1 MSARVICFCLHFLW
15 VSLTLTF
22 EHHQDLVTLTFHLDF
37 HQVTLGHYCSLLEM
51 LGHLREIQEIEV
63 HLGSP
68 TYFCLPGV
76 RLTYFC
82 FLGVRLI
89 YFDPQG
95 VILIYFCG
103 QWVRLTYFCFLG
115 VRLIYFDPQGVILI
129 YFCGQW
135 VSQTYFFLQWADLLL
150 FPSGEGDL
158 DGLSAGERGELGGL
172 CGPDPGEGER
182 DLEPILPPGDMGWS
196 DTADHMGI
204 KSRVYLWVS
213 PVIEWVIL
221 GDCHEVRRSLEKGVG
236 NPLGSLHHCEVM
248 ALLKANILVGKADMR
263 QFFPCSQIRFIGEQA
278 CDILSDYNG
287 IHLNMDSP
295 EGKSYDAKSATSKT
309 SINVKIPSAHT
320 IDEQRKKA
328 ASPGSSR
335 RKTPTHSQNDPVRKS
350 PSAPQ
355 LTGEFV
361 ATLEGQE
368 FGQYRHATNTPIS
381 VVGPVPERRTPSPGK
396 HLRQP
401 PVSEGEIIRQA
412 AASIVEK
419 AWIGYRDRQ
428 MFKLL
433 KHAVCAAVFIHS
445 DGKGVKYL
453 SGKLLPRHT
462 VFYDIIDFLYNH
474 RMTPRLRDEI
484 PLLVTRPITQD
495 IQIQHIRAVTEMRRS
510 KQARMR
516 AMKMRKMYGLDREDV
531 LDSRGQTAVSEEPED
546 YFDKYGITGEYGE
559 EGDQWERE
567 ARKLYEWTQE
577 LSFND
582 DLMGTPRLISGN
594 IS

>member
-1 MSARVICFCLHFLW
+1 
-15 VSLTLTF
+15 
-22 EHHQDLVTLTFHLDF
+22 
-37 HQVTLGHYCSLLEM
+37 
-51 LGHLREIQEIEV
+51 
-63 HLGSP
+63 
-68 TYFCLPGV
+68 
-76 RLTYFC
+76 
-82 FLGVRLI
+82 
-89 YFDPQG
+89 
-95 VILIYFCG
+95 
-103 QWVRLTYFCFLG
+103 
-115 VRLIYFDPQGVILI
+115 
-129 YFCGQW
+129 
-135 VSQTYFFLQWADLLL
+135 
-150 FPSGEGDL
+150 
-158 DGLSAGERGELGGL
+158 
-172 CGPDPGEGER
+172 
-182 DLEPILPPGDMGWS
+182 
-196 DTADHMGI
+196 
-204 KSRVYLWVS
+204 
-213 PVIEWVIL
+213 
-221 GDCHEVRRSLEKGVG
+221 
-236 NPLGSLHHCEVM
+236 
-248 ALLKANILVGKADMR
+248 
-263 QFFPCSQIRFIGEQA
+263 
-278 CDILSDYNG
+278 
-287 IHLNMDSP
+287 MDSP

-433 KHAVCAAVFIHS
+433 KHAVCAAENSMSSEILRKVAPKEAEFMNDRCSEVRVRFRFGGGEFPPMIFFKVFIHS

-453 SGKLLPRHT
+453 SGKRVIKPASGAAEDSLRLMGNRQFYNQMLQDVMFQKKYKITDEIDVTTLKDYMQYLTNIDETPAKMGGKENYWRKLTLDVLPRHT

-495 IQIQHIRAVTEMRRS
+495 IQIQHIRAVTEMRSPDVPMPTPKSKMSGIQSQISGRRS